1 MHSNTNVNVRAA
13 RNLVNTVYA
22 SREQQRSAL
31 TILERTIVRKERTLR
46 RMEAWGWVAAVGAA
60 AAAVAVALAIAVVY
74 EHHGAGAPQGVEV
87 PLLILLGAGAP
98 TLAAMLTVDAVG
110 RRITTTE
117 LNIVRQY
124 QRRGQLEHL
133 ILRLNITVKESEQ
146 ELADRERMANA

>member
-1 MHSNTNVNVRAA
+1 
-13 RNLVNTVYA
+13 
-22 SREQQRSAL
+22 
-31 TILERTIVRKERTLR
+31 
-46 RMEAWGWVAAVGAA
+46 
-60 AAAVAVALAIAVVY
+60 
-74 EHHGAGAPQGVEV
+74 
-87 PLLILLGAGAP
+87 
-98 TLAAMLTVDAVG
+98 MLTVDAVG